1 MSMMEHYAKV
11 VNNYIFLTTKS
22 RCVPGTHLINL
33 GKMKGFIITNKQKNK
48 VNWIKV
54 IMSEYARIYVNMP
67 KSTSIAFVLHVPIV
81 ITCLL
86 ECMVTYFNEIYSQKE
101 YETVYLKRQKKK
113 ISIVTGSI

>member
-1 MSMMEHYAKV
+1 MSMMVHFAKI

-22 RCVPGTHLINL
+22 QCVPGTHLVNL
-33 GKMKGFIITNKQKNK
+33 GRMKGFIITNKQKNK

-54 IMSEYARIYVNMP
+54 IMSEYARICVNIL
-67 KSTSIAFVLHVPIV
+67 KSTSVAFVLCVPIV

-101 YETVYLKRQKKK
+101 YEAVFLKRQKKK